1 MGKHGAQSATKLGAV
16 RAQKE
21 EAEDAEPSI
30 EQEDESDSNDNG
42 SDEDQSSEHSGA
54 PVDGTKKKRKKS
66 KACVARCCVSH
77 FSSASLCRP
86 VEVSATKPVGRF
98 RQIVP
103 VPKKGRDPRFESFT
117 GRLNQ
122 DLFRKSYAFVD
133 DVRQAEVRK
142 LRDDL
147 TKEKDEEKREVIR
160 TALQLLVRLN
170 YCVVRARIL
179 RCGCADVRVVRAF
192 AWINCVCSV

>member
-1 MGKHGAQSATKLGAV
+1 MGKHGAQSATVGVA

-21 EAEDAEPSI
+21 EVEEAPSI
-30 EQEDESDSNDNG
+30 QQEDESDSNDDN
-42 SDEDQSSEHSGA
+42 SDEEQSSEHSGA
-54 PVDGTKKKRKKS
+54 PVDSTKKKRKKS
-66 KACVARCCVSH
+66 KACVVRCRVSH

-103 VPKKGRDPRFESFT
+103 VPKKARDPRFESFT

-147 TKEKDEEKREVIR
+147 TREKDEEKREVIR
-160 TALQLLVRLN
+160 TALQLLVRL
-170 YCVVRARIL
+170 YFAR
-179 RCGCADVRVVRAF
+179 
-192 AWINCVCSV
+192 